1 MPVLRDL
8 AHSRKI
14 LFFSGKGGVG
24 KTTLASATA
33 LSVAREGAR
42 VLVVSTDPA
51 HNLGHLWQ
59 QPVGTKPVTL
69 WADQTVG
76 EVVGLELDAEA
87 LATDHLDRVAATL
100 RSFVSESMHRQVD
113 QYIHLVRHA
122 PGTHESA
129 LSEKIADLCVNG
141 RAGFDLIVFDTAPTG
156 HTARLMHMPEMM
168 STYSSAL
175 LTRRKRAREFADIA
189 TALGQEERDTSRDDQ
204 IAAVLEARQSLFEDF
219 RSLLT
224 DAETTAFV
232 LALTAERMPV
242 LETIDFA
249 HELIGM
255 SIAVGAAVINRRTP
269 AGGGEVFDARHERE
283 SKYIEQLCD
292 RLDAIPLA
300 QIPLLA
306 GEPTGVEALIELGQ
320 WL

>member
-8 AHSRKI
+8 AHSREI

-59 QPVGTKPVTL
+59 RSVGGQPVKL
-69 WADQTVG
+69 WAGNEGGAVT
-76 EVVGLELDAEA
+76 GLELDAEA
-87 LATDHLDRVAATL
+87 LATEHLNRVATTL
-100 RSFVSESMHRQVD
+100 RSFVSESMHRQVE

-141 RAGFDLIVFDTAPTG
+141 RSGFDLIVFDTAPTG
-156 HTARLMHMPEMM
+156 HTARLMQMPEMM

-175 LTRRKRAREFADIA
+175 LARRKKAREFADIA

-204 IAAVLEARQSLFEDF
+204 IAMVLEARQSLFGDF

-224 DAETTAFV
+224 DADTTAFV
-232 LALTAERMPV
+232 LALTPERMPV

-249 HELIGM
+249 HELVGM
-255 SIAVGAAVINRRTP
+255 SIAVGAAVVNRRTP
-269 AGGGEVFDARHERE
+269 AGGGKVFDARHERE
-283 SKYIEQLCD
+283 GKYIEQLRH
-292 RLDAIPLA
+292 RLDSIPVA

-306 GEPTGVEALIELGQ
+306 GEPTGVTALMELGQ
-320 WL
+320 WI